1 MHEVSAVLA
10 IAHRDLVKLL
20 RDRARIVSDFAFPLI
35 LIGVLGT
42 SLQAGFG
49 TPGGFNLLTFVFTG
63 VLAQTVWQSA
73 ALGVISLIADREQDF
88 SQEMFVSPI
97 SRYSIIFG
105 KIIGESLVALP
116 QALAILLFGFVLG
129 VPLSLPVLLALVPV
143 AFLMAIFGGA
153 FGVLVLSNL
162 KSQQSANQI
171 FPFVML
177 PQFFLAGVFNPI
189 ENLPWFLDILSRL
202 APMRYA
208 IDLVRDVYYAGHPEP
223 VAWRSSMPRPTS
235 RSSARCSAC
244 SWSPGRRSSSA
255 PSATADDGPWR
266 GGGRRGAGAAGAGGA
281 ATQPH
286 GRQRR
291 GRPAP

>member
-1 MHEVSAVLA
+1 MHEVSAILA

-20 RDRARIVSDFAFPLI
+20 RDRARVVSDFAFPLI
-35 LIGVLGT
+35 FIGVLGT

-116 QALAILLFGFVLG
+116 QALAILVFGFVLG
-129 VPLSLPVLLALVPV
+129 VPLSLPVLLALVGV
-143 AFLMAIFGGA
+143 AFLVAIFGGA
-153 FGVLVLSNL
+153 FGILVLSNL

-189 ENLPWFLDILSRL
+189 DNLPWFLDILSRL

-208 IDLVRDVYYAGHPEP
+208 IDLVRGIYYSSHPEP
-223 VAWRSSMPRPTS
+223 VRVQLLDVPTNLAIIAAMFGLFMIAGTTLFVRSERN
-235 RSSARCSAC
+235 R
-244 SWSPGRRSSSA
+244 
-255 PSATADDGPWR
+255 
-266 GGGRRGAGAAGAGGA
+266 
-281 ATQPH
+281 
-286 GRQRR
+286 
-291 GRPAP
+291 

>member
-1 MHEVSAVLA
+1 VGEVSAVLA

-20 RDRARIVSDFAFPLI
+20 RDRARLVSDFAFPLI
-35 LIGVLGT
+35 FIGILGT

-49 TPGGFNLLTFVFTG
+49 TPGGLNLLTFVFTG
-63 VLAQTVWQSA
+63 VLGQTIWQSA

-116 QALAILLFGFVLG
+116 QALAILLFGFVIG
-129 VPLSLPVLLALVPV
+129 VPLSLPVMLALVPV
-143 AFLMAIFGGA
+143 AFLVAVFGGA

-162 KSQQSANQI
+162 RSQQSANQI

-189 ENLPWFLDILSRL
+189 QGLPWYLDILSRL
-202 APMRYA
+202 SPMRYA
-208 IDLVRDVYYAGHPEP
+208 IDLIRDVYYAALPEP
-223 VAWRSSMPRPTS
+223 VRVPLLDAPTNLAIIALMFAVFMVAGTTLFVRSERN
-235 RSSARCSAC
+235 R
-244 SWSPGRRSSSA
+244 
-255 PSATADDGPWR
+255 
-266 GGGRRGAGAAGAGGA
+266 
-281 ATQPH
+281 
-286 GRQRR
+286 
-291 GRPAP
+291 

>member
-1 MHEVSAVLA
+1 MHEVSAILA

-20 RDRARIVSDFAFPLI
+20 RDRARLASDFAFPLI
-35 LIGVLGT
+35 FIGVLGT

-63 VLAQTVWQSA
+63 VLGQTVWQSA
-73 ALGVISLIADREQDF
+73 ALGVISLVADREQDF

-116 QALAILLFGFVLG
+116 QALAILLFGFVIG
-129 VPLSLPVLLALVPV
+129 VPLSLPALLALIPV
-143 AFLMAIFGGA
+143 AFVVAIFGGA

-189 ENLPWFLDILSRL
+189 DNLPWFLDILSRL

-208 IDLVRDVYYAGHPEP
+208 IDLVRDVYYAAHPEP
-223 VAWRSSMPRPTS
+223 VRVALLNAPTNLAIMAAMFGLFMLAGTTLFVRSERN
-235 RSSARCSAC
+235 R
-244 SWSPGRRSSSA
+244 
-255 PSATADDGPWR
+255 
-266 GGGRRGAGAAGAGGA
+266 
-281 ATQPH
+281 
-286 GRQRR
+286 
-291 GRPAP
+291 